1 VPVLVRVPWDQR
13 VWVEQA
19 TLTLLQAASRR
30 AGHNIQLSSSGASLA
45 AGEGNGGWRSWDAQ
59 NALYVGWI
67 NRWPGYN
74 VASNPDT
81 GLRQHMR
88 GAAVDIRYQSDRQ
101 HMLAVGFKPDAGE
114 WWHFN
119 HPNWLNMPI
128 IRNLAAA
135 GLGSTPINNEED
147 DLKADEREWLQEIR
161 DNMPGV
167 AGRHHDGPL
176 WKGILELKS
185 ILIAINDNLTP
196 GREGIKNEGEVWR
209 KITDAA
215 EKSREIRTIIDT
227 LPTAREMAVE
237 LTETTILVGPD
248 GAPAQLRQ
256 VLEMGAQHARVWDV
270 PLARP
275 DRPNKDGSPQLTR
288 AGDMLAYGQLWTDQ
302 LDAAIVANGGARLTD
317 AQVKSIAAILANQ
330 APKVDEAS
338 IVAKVTTAV
347 TAAVRGLFAKAG
359 S

>member
-1 VPVLVRVPWDQR
+1 MPVLVRVPWDQR

-30 AGHNIQLSSSGASLA
+30 AGHNIQLSSSAKSLA
-45 AGEGNGGWRSWDAQ
+45 AGEGNGGWRSWDSQ

-88 GAAVDIRYQSDRQ
+88 GAAVDIRYQSDRV

-135 GLGSTPINNEED
+135 GLGSTPINQED
-147 DLKADEREWLQEIR
+147 EMALLPDERAALMELR
-161 DNMPGV
+161 DNGPGV
-167 AGRHHDGPL
+167 LNVHPDGPV
-176 WKGILELKS
+176 WKRLNEIVAL
-185 ILIAINDNLTP
+185 LITVNDQLTP
-196 GREGIKNEGEVWR
+196 GKAGVKYDGDVWR
-209 KITDAA
+209 KLDDAQQGVKA
-215 EKSREIRTIIDT
+215 LVAL
-227 LPTAREMAVE
+227 LPKIPTM
-237 LTETTILVGPD
+237 T
-248 GAPAQLRQ
+248 
-256 VLEMGAQHARVWDV
+256 WDV

-275 DRPNKDGSPQLTR
+275 DRPNADGSPQLTR

-347 TAAVRGLFAKAG
+347 TTAVRGIFTKAG